1 MAVSSTD
8 CTGIQEGNAPQIF
21 QRKEINLLIKSLR
34 LTFAIFMDKRNTN

>member
-21 QRKEINLLIKSLR
+21 QRKEINLLLKSLR
-34 LTFAIFMDKRNTN
+34 LTTL